1 MLYTIYK
8 ITNNLNGKIYIGKH
22 QTLDANDSYY
32 GSGKAIVNAIKKHGK
47 ENFTKEILFIF
58 QTEEEMNNKEKE
70 LITEEFVLREDT
82 YNLGV
87 GGEGGAHFKGMKHSE
102 ETRERIKELWEK
114 EDYRTKVIAGSSKAG
129 SMSKGR
135 KLSGTAKENIR
146 RGAIARSLNN
156 PHSDETK
163 KKISE
168 SLKNHYNDNLNPNR
182 KSKRKSKRKPE
193 TKKRQRQ
200 PLSEE
205 TKEKLRLRSLERWEK
220 QRQNNL
226 TQI

>member
-32 GSGKAIVNAIKKHGK
+32 GSGNAIKAAIKKHGK

-87 GGEGGAHFKGMKHSE
+87 GGEGGAHFKGKKHSE
-102 ETRERIKELWEK
+102 ETIEKIKNAWKDDEIRAK
-114 EDYRTKVIAGSSKAG
+114 IIAGSSKAG
-129 SMSKGR
+129 KMSKGR
-135 KLSGTAKENIR
+135 KLSDTARKNMSK
-146 RGAIARSLNN
+146 GNKK
-156 PHSDETK
+156 PMTDETK
-163 KKISE
+163 EKISE
-168 SLKNHYNDNLNPNR
+168 SLKLFNR
-182 KSKRKSKRKPE
+182 KNPDHLKNKPKRKRKP
-193 TKKRQRQ
+193 
-200 PLSEE
+200 LSAE
-205 TKEKLRLRSLERWEK
+205 TKEKLKQRQLERWSK
-220 QRQNNL
+220 QK
-226 TQI
+226 QISNTPIA

>member
-87 GGEGGAHFKGMKHSE
+87 GGEGGAHFKGKKHSE
-102 ETRERIKELWEK
+102 ETISRIKESLNSDDVK
-114 EDYRTKVIAGSSKAG
+114 QKLIDNGRRIGSQ
-129 SMSKGR
+129 SKGR
-135 KLSGTAKENIR
+135 KLSEE
-146 RGAIARSLNN
+146 ARKNMSSPNKK
-156 PHSDETK
+156 PMSEETK
-163 KKISE
+163 SKISKSLSE
-168 SLKNHYNDNLNPNR
+168 FNKANPDHLKNKP
-182 KSKRKSKRKPE
+182 KRKRKP
-193 TKKRQRQ
+193 
-200 PLSEE
+200 LSAE
-205 TKEKLRLRSLERWEK
+205 TKEKLKQRQLERWSK
-220 QRQNNL
+220 QKQFSN
-226 TQI
+226 TPIA

>member
-22 QTLDANDSYY
+22 QTLNPNDSYF
-32 GSGKAIVNAIKKHGK
+32 GSGKAIIAAIKKHGK

-70 LITEEFVLREDT
+70 LITGEFVLREDT

-87 GGEGGAHFKGMKHSE
+87 GGEGGADFKWKKHSKK
-102 ETRERIKELWEK
+102 TREKIKELWEK
-114 EDYRTKVIAGSSKAG
+114 EQYRAKAIAGSIKGG

-135 KLSGTAKENIR
+135 KLSDTAKENIR
-146 RGAIARSLNN
+146 KGAITRSLNN
-156 PHSDETK
+156 PPAEETK

-168 SLKNHYNDNLNPNR
+168 SLKKHYRDN
-182 KSKRKSKRKPE
+182 
-193 TKKRQRQ
+193 
-200 PLSEE
+200 
-205 TKEKLRLRSLERWEK
+205 
-220 QRQNNL
+220 
-226 TQI
+226 